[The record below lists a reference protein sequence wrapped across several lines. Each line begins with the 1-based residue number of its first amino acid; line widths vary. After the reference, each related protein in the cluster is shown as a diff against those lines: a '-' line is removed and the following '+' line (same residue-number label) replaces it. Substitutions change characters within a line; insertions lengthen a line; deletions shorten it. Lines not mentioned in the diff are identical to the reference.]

1 MRIYFLTRVKVGN
14 CNIFTAGPSGL
25 NSCSW
30 MCSSFKGASANLC
43 HAIAGLAKLLA
54 SEVVHPAG
62 IAPLLLCRLVAL
74 DKQPGLRPVGEG
86 EVLRRI
92 IAKAILRVTK
102 TDIQDACGHIQ
113 KCS

>member
-1 MRIYFLTRVKVGN
+1 
-14 CNIFTAGPSGL
+14 
-25 NSCSW
+25 
-30 MCSSFKGASANLC
+30 MCSSFKGASADLC

-62 IAPLLLCRLVAL
+62 IAPLLSCLLVAL
-74 DKQPGLRPVGEG
+74 DKQPGVRPISGVG

-102 TDIQDACGHIQ
+102 TDIQDACGHVQ
-113 KCS
+113 KCSGVS